1 MLNFN
6 AVLNAVLKA
15 ALKLRNL
22 FYYVP
27 RNINENTWN
36 LIMDSMVTTFY
47 LLLSQL
53 EEKNINFK

>member
-36 LIMDSMVTTFY
+36 LIMDSMVTTLKFTIGG
-47 LLLSQL
+47 
-53 EEKNINFK
+53 EKY